1 MTVTE
6 LAASCGFTIAAQAD
20 PDRPVDGCY
29 CGDLLSW
36 VMGRAQADCAWITIM
51 SNVNVVAVGSL
62 ADVACVIL
70 SEGVTADEKLLETAR
85 VKGVNILYSEKP
97 TYETATAVYR
107 ATGAA

>member
-6 LAASCGFTIAAQAD
+6 LAAACGFTVAAGPD
-20 PDRPVDGCY
+20 TDRPVDGCY